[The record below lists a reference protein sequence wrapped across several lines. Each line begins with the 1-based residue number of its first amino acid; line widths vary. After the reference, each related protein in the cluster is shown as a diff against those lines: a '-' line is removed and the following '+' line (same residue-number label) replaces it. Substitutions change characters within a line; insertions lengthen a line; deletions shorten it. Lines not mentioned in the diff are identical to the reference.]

1 MFKKEVFTFND
12 DLILQHPKWAP
23 YFKCSTVGNQYTVL
37 YYDDGTTQKAIMS
50 DTEYEQITNQ
60 PLLDLVQ
67 AKFDAG
73 ITAPNILLIGWGIGY
88 VIDPIKAIAPNA
100 EITVIEKYQD
110 VIDLTPL
117 PNDINLIVDDVAN
130 VDLETE
136 FDIIWSD
143 VTEVTNES
151 VLIDIKLKFEP
162 NLKSDGTFQYWLA
175 NCNCS

>member
-67 AKFDAG
+67 QKVDQG
-73 ITAPNILLIGWGIGY
+73 ITPNILLIGWGIGF
-88 VIDPIKAIAPNA
+88 VIDAIKEISPNA
-100 EITVIEKYQD
+100 DITVIEKYQE
-110 VIDLTPL
+110 VVDLTPV
-117 PNDINLIVDDVAN
+117 PNDINLIMDDVAN
-130 VDLETE
+130 VELETE

-143 VTEVTNES
+143 VTEKQNES
-151 VLIDIKLKFEP
+151 VFIDLKLKFET
-162 NLKSDGTFQYWLA
+162 NLKENGVFKYWLA
-175 NCNCS
+175 KCNC